1 LPWSKVYE
9 AWTDLLN
16 FLLRGYQNAGFEA
29 WTIPC
34 LYVVCK
40 HLRIF
45 AIKADAERNSNSASS
60 LDDGAAANFQ
70 DDFDP
75 ETNKNQKLEDCAR
88 VLGRVFN
95 VCHMDR

>member
-1 LPWSKVYE
+1 MWTTVY
-9 AWTDLLN
+9 ASWTDLLN
-16 FLLRGYQNAGFEA
+16 VLLRGYQSSGFEV

-45 AIKADAERNSNSASS
+45 AAKADEERNNNSS
-60 LDDGAAANFQ
+60 LDDNAAEAFQ

-75 ETNKNQKLEDCAR
+75 ETNKRQKLEDCAR
-88 VLGRVFN
+88 VLSRVFM
-95 VCHMDR
+95 VCQTDR

>member
-1 LPWSKVYE
+1 VWTKVY
-9 AWTDLLN
+9 ASWTELLN
-16 FLLRGYQNAGFEA
+16 ALLRGYQSCGFEV

-45 AIKADAERNSNSASS
+45 AMKADDERNNSTS
-60 LDDGAAANFQ
+60 LDDNGAEALQ

-75 ETNKNQKLEDCAR
+75 ETNKRQKLEDCAR
-88 VLGRVFN
+88 VLSRVFM
-95 VCHMDR
+95 VCQTDR